1 MEFKSDI
8 TTRVATGLNRTFKR
22 EPTRTRPCLIQY
34 SGDALGRRYF
44 LDEPEIA
51 IGRAP
56 TNGIVIADG
65 GVSRVHAK
73 CTGLGDKIEL
83 EDLGSRNGTFIND
96 RRLQN
101 RMPLHDG
108 DVVRLG
114 TVLLKFFARDNFENA
129 FHDKIYRMATIDAGT
144 DVFNKSYLLDTLDA
158 EFKFSRIQNRPL
170 SLIYYDL
177 DLFKKV
183 NDEHGHSCGDFVLRE
198 SAQVAKSC
206 VRKEDVIGRYG
217 GEEFVVVLPAADAP
231 VAAELAERIRKSI
244 ATHSF
249 AFEGKTLTQTVSIG
263 VSENRPAFK
272 TYQELLDDADRKL
285 YQSKN
290 AGRNRVTA

>member
-1 MEFKSDI
+1 MEYKADI
-8 TTRVATGLNRTFKR
+8 TTRVATGLNRTFTR

-44 LDEPEIA
+44 LDEPEVA
-51 IGRAP
+51 IGRAA
-56 TNGIVIADG
+56 TNTIVIADG
-65 GVSRVHAK
+65 GVSRVHAR
-73 CTGLGDKIEL
+73 CIGIGETIEL

-96 RRLQN
+96 RRLQS
-101 RMPLHDG
+101 RMLLRDG

-144 DVFNKSYLLDTLDA
+144 EVFNRSYLLDTLEA

-177 DLFKKV
+177 DFFKNV
-183 NDEHGHSCGDFVLRE
+183 NDVHGHSCGDYVLRE

-217 GEEFVVVLPAADAP
+217 GEEFVVVLPVADGP
-231 VAAELAERIRKSI
+231 VAVELAERIRKAI
-244 ATHSF
+244 AAHVF
-249 AFEGKTLTQTVSIG
+249 VFEGKSLNQTVSIG
-263 VSENRPAFK
+263 VSENRPEYQ

>member
-8 TTRVATGLNRTFKR
+8 TTRVATGLNRTFTR
-22 EPTRTRPCLIQY
+22 EPARTRPCLIQY

-44 LDEPEIA
+44 LDDPEIA

-73 CTGLGDKIEL
+73 CTGMGDMMEL

-96 RRLQN
+96 RRLHN
-101 RMPLHDG
+101 RTPLRNG
-108 DVVRLG
+108 DIVRLG

-129 FHDKIYRMATIDAGT
+129 FHDKIYRMATIDPGT
-144 DVFNKSYLLDTLDA
+144 EVFNRSYLLDTLDA
-158 EFKFSRIQNRPL
+158 EFKYSRLQKLPL
-170 SLIYYDL
+170 SLLYYDL
-177 DLFKKV
+177 DFFKRV
-183 NDEHGHSCGDFVLRE
+183 NDAHGHSCGDYVLRE

-206 VRKEDVIGRYG
+206 VRREDVIGRYG
-217 GEEFVVVLPAADAP
+217 GEEFVVVLPAADAA
-231 VAAELAERIRKSI
+231 VAADLAERIRKSI
-244 ATHSF
+244 ATH
-249 AFEGKTLTQTVSIG
+249 AFVYEGKTLNQTVSIG
-263 VSENRPAFK
+263 VSQNQPAFE
-272 TYQELLDDADRKL
+272 TYQALLDDADRKL

-290 AGRNRVTA
+290 AGRNRVTT